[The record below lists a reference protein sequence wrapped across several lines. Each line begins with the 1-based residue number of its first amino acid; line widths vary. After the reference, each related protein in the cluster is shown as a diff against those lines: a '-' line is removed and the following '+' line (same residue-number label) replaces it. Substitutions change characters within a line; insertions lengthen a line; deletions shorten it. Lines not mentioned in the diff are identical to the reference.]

1 MFNRIIAI
9 GDALSQLCNVA
20 FLPRLN
26 ETDPN
31 ESISGRSYRQGWT
44 TAQKVIDALFY
55 VFEKEHCKKS
65 YEADVERAKSLLA
78 KDMK

>member
-1 MFNRIIAI
+1 MLKRLISI
-9 GDALSQLCNVA
+9 GDAFSQLCNVA

-44 TAQKVIDALFY
+44 KTQKVIDALFY
-55 VFEKEHCKKS
+55 VFEKDHCKKS
-65 YEADVERAKSLLA
+65 YEADIERAKSLLS
-78 KDMK
+78 KTLN

>member
-1 MFNRIIAI
+1 MLKRLLAV
-9 GDALSQLCNVA
+9 GDAFSQLCNVA

-65 YEADVERAKSLLA
+65 YEADVERAKSLLS
-78 KDMK
+78 KGMK